1 MHTISSDQLLAR
13 LTGFLFLVTY
23 ATSIP
28 AALVLYAPAL
38 TDRGFVLGEGFDR
51 GLAWGAL
58 LEMVLIVANI
68 GTALTLYPVL
78 RRDSEVL
85 SLAYVAARLTEC
97 GFIALGLVALMAL
110 NTLRLQGT
118 GPDEALQVAAQ
129 SLVAVHD
136 WTFRLGPGFVVGI
149 GNGLILGALMWRT
162 RLVPR
167 WLSVLGLI
175 GGPALIVT
183 GSGVLLGIAQPAG
196 PAQII
201 ATIPEFFWELG
212 LGLWL
217 LIRGFTPSAF
227 VEIGGCAD

>member
-1 MHTISSDQLLAR
+1 MSTDQRLAR
-13 LTGFLFLVTY
+13 LTGFLFLVTF

-28 AALVLYAPAL
+28 AALVFYAPAL
-38 TDRGFVLGEGFDR
+38 TDTGFVLGEGFDR

-149 GNGLILGALMWRT
+149 GNGLILGVMMWRT
-162 RLVPR
+162 GLVPR
-167 WLSVLGLI
+167 WLSILGLI
-175 GGPALIVT
+175 GGPAIVVS
-183 GSGVLLGIAQPAG
+183 GSAVLLGLAQPAG
-196 PAQII
+196 TAQAL

-217 LIRGFTPSAF
+217 LIRGFRPSALA
-227 VEIGGCAD
+227 EIGRRAD